1 MNNAKLKII
10 WLTLDKTGAVKISN
24 VCTICTSEESHVQY
38 LESTQYTCDYCRNSI
53 ISWLNHTRISV
64 ANYEHLLCC
73 NSLLSFC
80 SKFKDHWKMMDPHDP
95 GISKNK
101 PFKKGEQNFYL
112 AVVLCRA
119 TSLSL
124 LLNWQLLSCCV
135 STCSLSR
142 NCWDTLLSSCL
153 PMLVCK
159 IWWVTCD
166 KQHWDDKEMS
176 QSKKKTELGGSV
188 PAIFVWDC
196 SYWLP

>member
-1 MNNAKLKII
+1 MDNATLKII
-10 WLTLDKTGAVKISN
+10 WLTLDKTAVVKISN
-24 VCTICTSEESHVQY
+24 VCTICTSEEPHVQY
-38 LESTQYTCDYCRNSI
+38 LESTQYTCDYRRNSI
-53 ISWLNHTRISV
+53 ISWLSHTRISV

-124 LLNWQLLSCCV
+124 LMNWQLLSCCV

-142 NCWDTLLSSCL
+142 NCWDTWLSSCL

-166 KQHWDDKEMS
+166 KQHLDDKEMS
-176 QSKKKTELGGSV
+176 QSKKKNRVG
-188 PAIFVWDC
+188 WKC
-196 SYWLP
+196 SSYFCLRLSL

>member
-1 MNNAKLKII
+1 MDNTTLKII
-10 WLTLDKTGAVKISN
+10 WLTLDKTAVVKISN
-24 VCTICTSEESHVQY
+24 VCTICTSEEPHVQY

-53 ISWLNHTRISV
+53 ISWLSHTRISV

-124 LLNWQLLSCCV
+124 LMNWQLLFCCV

-159 IWWVTCD
+159 IGELPVINNIGMTRRWAKV
-166 KQHWDDKEMS
+166 
-176 QSKKKTELGGSV
+176 KKKNRVG
-188 PAIFVWDC
+188 WKC
-196 SYWLP
+196 SSYFCLRL